1 MMSQSN
7 MMEREVKLAFDS
19 PDTARA
25 AVRASGAAP
34 LRRRRLQADV
44 LLDTDEGSLRIR
56 RCALRVREEPDRNLV
71 TFKGPMQASRMK
83 LRPEIETTVE
93 DAPAL
98 LRMLEELGFRAWFR
112 YEKYRE
118 EFQLPDTIVA
128 VDETPIGT
136 FVELEGT
143 EAGID
148 AAARALGR
156 KPDDYVVDSYRTL
169 FERRCQQLG
178 VPATDMVFG
187 PA

>member
-1 MMSQSN
+1 MNHQN

-19 PDTARA
+19 PEKARA
-25 AVRASGAAP
+25 AVRASGAVP
-34 LRRRRLQADV
+34 IRGRRLQADV
-44 LLDTDEGSLRIR
+44 LLDTEEGSLRIR
-56 RCALRVREEPDRNLV
+56 RCALRVRKEPDRNVV

-83 LRPEIETTVE
+83 LRQEIETTVA
-93 DAPAL
+93 DLPAL
-98 LRMLEELGFRAWFR
+98 LRLLEELGFRAWFR

-156 KPDDYVVDSYRTL
+156 NGDDYVVDSYRTL
-169 FERRCQQLG
+169 FEQHCRQRG

-187 PA
+187 PS

>member
-1 MMSQSN
+1 
-7 MMEREVKLAFDS
+7 
-19 PDTARA
+19 
-25 AVRASGAAP
+25 
-34 LRRRRLQADV
+34 
-44 LLDTDEGSLRIR
+44 
-56 RCALRVREEPDRNLV
+56 V

-83 LRPEIETTVE
+83 LRQEIETTVA
-93 DAPAL
+93 DLPAL
-98 LRMLEELGFRAWFR
+98 LRLLEELGFRAWFR

-156 KPDDYVVDSYRTL
+156 NGDDYVVDSYRTL
-169 FERRCQQLG
+169 FEQDCRQRG

-187 PA
+187 PS

>member
-1 MMSQSN
+1 
-7 MMEREVKLAFDS
+7 MMEREVKLTFES
-19 PDTARA
+19 PEAARS
-25 AVRASGAAP
+25 AVRMAGAVP
-34 LRRRRLQADV
+34 FRRRRLQADV
-44 LLDTDEGSLRIR
+44 LLDTGEGDLRQR
-56 RCALRVREEPDRNLV
+56 RCALRVRDEPDRSLV
-71 TFKGPMQASRMK
+71 TFKGPTQASRMK
-83 LRPEIETTVE
+83 LRQEIETGVE
-93 DAPAL
+93 NARAL

-128 VDETPIGT
+128 LDETPIGT

-169 FERRCQQLG
+169 YERHCQQRG
-178 VPATDMVFG
+178 VPATDMVFD
-187 PA
+187 PS